1 MSRRSLLPVLACTL
15 LAPIAVAQ
23 QALFQLT
30 GETFTLAGIPY
41 FAPPAPVS
49 QLGFDALHEIA
60 SQFGTDNAPKGLVPF
75 SVMPSAE
82 HEFANSH
89 LESTLQTW
97 RIKDDVWSEGFLNG
111 LYIAYNGS
119 HGSPTSLVTE
129 DMKSRYAMRFLLHS
143 ANQSVGTALSRDI
156 PAGPYLLDFSSGNV
170 FEVYRLY
177 NDEQQSFLYGTI
189 PNPSSGY
196 NMLSAKI
203 PGAATETIGVPSRLY
218 FTPTAEKP
226 LAGLRF
232 AVKDIYDVE
241 GLRTGCGNRAYWE
254 LYPPRNQTAP
264 AVQRLLDG
272 GLVLVGKTKSSQF
285 ANGEVAT
292 DDWVDLHAPY
302 NPRGDGYQDGSS
314 SSTGSGTAEAAYP
327 WLDYAIGSDTGGS
340 MRGPAGVNGVFGNR
354 PSHGAVS
361 LDDVMPLSPPLD
373 TAGIFARD
381 ANMWATVGHWWY
393 QNFTSYPGFPK
404 TLLFPVDFFGSSYL
418 TNPPPAGTAGA
429 VFNAFISK
437 LETFLGITRTEMNL
451 ASMWAENPLST
462 AHGSLSHMLSSTY
475 PTLITMDQIQRVAEP
490 FMADYAAA
498 NGGRKP
504 FIDPAPLTR
513 WGYGWSLPTEA
524 YTEGIANKTTFMDWF
539 ASEVV
544 VGGDPT
550 SCSESILLYPQSS
563 GYTTYRN
570 AYSGPPSTPF
580 GFSAGRVAVLAETP
594 DMVVPV
600 GEVAYNSTITGIEEY
615 LPVTLSFIA
624 AKGCDLVL
632 FDLFATLQDNGIIQ
646 PVTTGSRLYNEVGV
660 EE

>member
-1 MSRRSLLPVLACTL
+1 MPCWWVLLACTA

-30 GETFTLAGIPY
+30 GETFTLAGVPY
-41 FAPPAPVS
+41 FAPPTPVS
-49 QLGFDALHEIA
+49 QFGSGALYEIA
-60 SQFGTDNAPKGLVPF
+60 RQLGVDDAPKRLVPF

-82 HEFANSH
+82 TEFADSH
-89 LESTLQTW
+89 LESTLESW
-97 RIKDDVWSEGFLNG
+97 RAKDDVWSEAFLNG
-111 LYIAYNGS
+111 LYVAYNGS
-119 HGSPTSLVTE
+119 HASPTSLVTAN
-129 DMKSRYAMRFLLHS
+129 MQAQYAMRFLLHS
-143 ANQSVGTALSRDI
+143 ANQSIDVAMRKEL
-156 PAGPYLLDFSSGNV
+156 PAGPYLLDLSSGNI

-189 PNPSSGY
+189 PNPSGGY
-196 NMLSAKI
+196 DMLSAKI
-203 PGAATETIGVPSRLY
+203 PGAATESIGVPSRLY
-218 FTPTAEKP
+218 FTPTAEQP

-381 ANMWATVGHWWY
+381 AVMWATAGHWWY
-393 QNFTSYPGFPK
+393 QNFTSFPGFPK
-404 TLLFPVDFFGSSYL
+404 KLLFPVDFFGSSYL
-418 TNPPPAGTAGA
+418 AEPPSAGTAGA

-437 LETFLGITRTEMNL
+437 LEAFLGITRTEMNL
-451 ASMWAENPLST
+451 TNMWTQSSLFA
-462 AHGSLSHMLSSTY
+462 AHGSLSEMLRTTY
-475 PTLITMDQIQRVAEP
+475 PTLITMDQIKLLAKP

-498 NGGRKP
+498 NGGRRP

-513 WGYGWSLPTEA
+513 WEYGLSLPEDA

-544 VGGDPT
+544 VGGDST

-563 GYTTYRN
+563 GYTNYRN
-570 AYSGPPSTPF
+570 AYVGPPGTPF

-600 GEVAYNSTITGIEEY
+600 GEVAYNSTITGVIEY

-624 AKGCDLVL
+624 AKGCVS
-632 FDLFATLQDNGIIQ
+632 
-646 PVTTGSRLYNEVGV
+646 PP
-660 EE
+660 